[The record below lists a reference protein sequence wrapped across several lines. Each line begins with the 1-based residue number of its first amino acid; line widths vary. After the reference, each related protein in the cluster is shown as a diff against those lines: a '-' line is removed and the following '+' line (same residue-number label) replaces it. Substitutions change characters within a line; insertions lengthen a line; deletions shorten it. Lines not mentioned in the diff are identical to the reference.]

1 MAKSHT
7 KYDLQKLVSK
17 LKDQDYV
24 VRFEKGNFNSGY
36 CILEEKKVIVVNKFH
51 DIDARVENL
60 RRILGE
66 LTQDRLN

>member
-1 MAKSHT
+1 MSKQNSRY
-7 KYDLQKLVSK
+7 KLQKIVAK
-17 LKDQDYV
+17 LKDHEYI

-66 LTQDRLN
+66 LTTDRLN